1 MSSRP
6 FHVGRAHTG
15 LGLFAIRPIKRAG
28 YIATYRGPILSAQ
41 EAHKREQKGAKYMFE
56 LTKRLTIDG
65 SPRWNVARYM
75 NHSCWPN
82 AKPVIDTKNK
92 KITFVALRD
101 ISPGEE
107 ITYNYGR
114 EYYEYFLAIGGCQCA
129 GCRIRAAARRAKKTA
144 AHAAARRPAAT
155 ETATDAGHPVR
166 ARPARVAQARR
177 DKGQRDKGQRDKVRR
192 DGAGMAAG
200 GSQSAGTG

>member
-15 LGLFAIRPIKRAG
+15 LGLFATRVIKRAS
-28 YIATYRGPILSAQ
+28 YIATYRGPILTVE
-41 EAHKREQKGAKYMFE
+41 EAEKRERQGAKYMFE
-56 LTKRLTIDG
+56 LTKKLTIDG

-82 AKPVIDTKNK
+82 AKPVINTREK

-107 ITYNYGR
+107 ITYNYGK
-114 EYYEYFLAIGGCQCA
+114 EYYEYFLSIGGCLCA
-129 GCRIRAAARRAKKTA
+129 GCRIRAAARRAKKVTA
-144 AHAAARRPAAT
+144 AHVTARKKSDAARSKR
-155 ETATDAGHPVR
+155 
-166 ARPARVAQARR
+166 
-177 DKGQRDKGQRDKVRR
+177 
-192 DGAGMAAG
+192 
-200 GSQSAGTG
+200 